1 MRRLAASP
9 GQNPKS
15 ERQNPRQT
23 PVIETKPILTERL
36 ADFNAGYSE
45 FALES
50 YSFVFVRFISLE
62 ILRTQIHG

>member
-1 MRRLAASP
+1 LETWLRRLAASP

-23 PVIETKPILTERL
+23 PVIETKPILTERV
-36 ADFNAGYSE
+36 ADFNAGHSE

-50 YSFVFVRFISLE
+50 
-62 ILRTQIHG
+62 